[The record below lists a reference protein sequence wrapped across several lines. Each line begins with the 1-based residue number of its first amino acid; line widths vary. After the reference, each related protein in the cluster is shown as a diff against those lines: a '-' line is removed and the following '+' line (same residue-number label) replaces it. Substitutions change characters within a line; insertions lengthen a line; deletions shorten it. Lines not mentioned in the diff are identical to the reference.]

1 MAENQAWQTR
11 LTQAVGR
18 CFGRPHDPQAGPVW
32 ASAEHV
38 YLFDVEGKKYL
49 DFRCGYSAINFGH
62 TPDRLIKAA
71 ERQMRCLSQLT
82 QLPSTAMI
90 EFAEELLAFLGWQ
103 AGLGKVLFNVSGA
116 RAVET
121 ALKIALRKQPGAIVC
136 FEFGYHGR
144 SLATQPFSDAATFS
158 VDYPWPGIWNGP
170 IYRFPYPSDAASV
183 QETVAWH
190 DVLQQID
197 DQLSRC
203 DVPLS
208 AVLVEPMLGARG
220 YIAPPNV
227 FFQELRAL
235 AHRFGG
241 LIIADEIQVGL
252 GRGGGRLMSHTQG
265 WQPDLV
271 VLGKS
276 LGGGLVPIS
285 AVVGTAELIDS
296 LPNGSESETFA
307 AHPLACAIGSAALRW
322 LTEIESALPSIGET
336 LRAIFRDIQARWNL
350 PVEIQGRGIVAVLDW
365 RDGWPNST
373 EANGAL
379 SEVARTVSL
388 LATECLK
395 EGLLLH
401 PSGPSGNRMVFLP
414 PLTVTA
420 EQLAEAGHKF
430 EAALANLLRK

>member
-1 MAENQAWQTR
+1 MAENQHWQSR
-11 LTQAVGR
+11 LTQSVGR

-32 ASAEHV
+32 ASAEHA

-62 TPDRLIKAA
+62 TPDRLIEAA
-71 ERQMRCLSQLT
+71 ERQMRSLSQLT

-103 AGLGKVLFNVSGA
+103 SGLGKVLFNVSGA

-121 ALKIALRKQPGAIVC
+121 ALKIALRKQRGAIVC
-136 FEFGYHGR
+136 FEYGYHGR

-158 VDYPWPGIWNGP
+158 ADYPWPGIWNGD
-170 IYRFPYPSDAASV
+170 IYRFPYPTDSTWAQDSV
-183 QETVAWH
+183 PWA
-190 DVLQQID
+190 DVLQRIE
-197 DQLSRC
+197 DQLSLSE
-203 DVPLS
+203 VPLS
-208 AVLVEPMLGARG
+208 AILIEPMLGARG

-227 FFQELRAL
+227 FFQELQAM

-285 AVVGTAELIDS
+285 AVVGKAELIDS

-322 LTEIESALPSIGET
+322 LIEIESMLPSIGES
-336 LRAIFRDIQARWNL
+336 LRAIFREIQARWNL
-350 PVEIQGRGIVAVLDW
+350 PFEVQGRGVVAVLDW
-365 RDGWPNST
+365 RGCWPNNTTSNAT
-373 EANGAL
+373 SSDVAL
-379 SEVARTVSL
+379 TVSL
-388 LATECLK
+388 LSAHCLQS
-395 EGLLLH
+395 GLLLH
-401 PSGPSGNRMVFLP
+401 PSGPRGTRMVFLP
-414 PLTVTA
+414 PLTVTTN
-420 EQLAEAGHKF
+420 QLAEGGQKF
-430 EAALANLLRK
+430 EAALANLLRN

>member
-1 MAENQAWQTR
+1 MAENQHWQSR
-11 LTQAVGR
+11 LTQSVGR

-32 ASAEHV
+32 ASAEHA

-62 TPDRLIKAA
+62 TPDRLIEAA
-71 ERQMRCLSQLT
+71 ERQMRSLSQLT

-103 AGLGKVLFNVSGA
+103 TGLGKVLFNVSGA

-121 ALKIALRKQPGAIVC
+121 ALKIALCKQRGAIVC
-136 FEFGYHGR
+136 FEYGYHGR

-158 VDYPWPGIWNGP
+158 ADYPWPGIWNGP
-170 IYRFPYPSDAASV
+170 IYRFPYPADSTRAQD
-183 QETVAWH
+183 TVSWS
-190 DVLQQID
+190 DVLQRIE
-197 DQLSRC
+197 DQLSLSA
-203 DVPLS
+203 VPLS
-208 AVLVEPMLGARG
+208 AILIEPMLGARG

-227 FFQELRAL
+227 FFQELQAM

-285 AVVGTAELIDS
+285 AVVGKAELIDS

-307 AHPLACAIGSAALRW
+307 AHPLACAIGVAALRW
-322 LTEIESALPSIGET
+322 LIEIELMLPSIGES

-350 PVEIQGRGIVAVLDW
+350 PVEIQGHGVVAVLDW
-365 RDGWPNST
+365 RGCWPNNTTSNAT
-373 EANGAL
+373 SG
-379 SEVARTVSL
+379 EVAQTVSL
-388 LATECLK
+388 LSAHCL
-395 EGLLLH
+395 ESGLLLH
-401 PSGPSGNRMVFLP
+401 PSGPRGTRMVFLP
-414 PLTVTA
+414 PLTVSTD
-420 EQLAEAGHKF
+420 QLAEGGQKF
-430 EAALANLLRK
+430 EAALANLLRN